1 MTHRAPTPAP
11 DWPSL
16 ERTARRW
23 LGRRAP
29 AQLVDD
35 LTQETLLRVHRT
47 LPPAVQSAEAW
58 TVRAAHSVLVD
69 ALRRGATTT
78 TIPVD
83 AEALSLLEP
92 LTLGDPSDR
101 PDAGLEAAADAAL
114 DRAIARCLQPA
125 LAALP
130 AEQREAIRL
139 VDEQGLTAT
148 EAAAR
153 EGISPPG
160 LRARLQRGR
169 ERVRVTATQCCD
181 FDVDARGRP
190 MGLQPRGTGPC
201 ACGCGTEAPR

>member
-1 MTHRAPTPAP
+1 MPTV

-16 ERTARRW
+16 ERTARAW

-29 AQLVDD
+29 AELVDD

-47 LPPAVQSAEAW
+47 LPATVQSAEAW

-69 ALRRGATTT
+69 ALRRRAAAT

-83 AEALSLLEP
+83 GEALALLEP
-92 LTLGDPSDR
+92 LALGDPADR

-114 DRAIARCLQPA
+114 DRAIARCLAPA
-125 LAALP
+125 LASLP
-130 AEQREAIRL
+130 AEQRAAIRL

-169 ERVRVTATQCCD
+169 ARVHATATQCCD

-190 MGLQPRGTGPC
+190 MGLHPRGSGPC
-201 ACGCGTEAPR
+201 ACGCGAEA